1 MSFGTTTAGEIEK
14 KLRDDFRRSVKDYG
28 VSAEI
33 TDPVLA
39 VLFRT
44 FASQIETQY
53 HAVDYIRLRLL
64 DELIA
69 GLGIEPR
76 RARPAQTVVRF
87 TVVDGVQVVAVGTEL
102 VGEAEDGEKLIFT
115 TDASIT
121 VSRASVALA
130 ATYQDGWL
138 RLVPGVEMP
147 EMLQAARPSFEPV
160 RTNLG
165 ATPAIFLVVEELG
178 PAHLTGHSFFFLL
191 NREAR
196 GLQKALLNEPWC
208 LASSSGEFNVDG
220 ILRARRANAGVR
232 TLEWLRP
239 DDSASPPPPPDEG
252 GTATL
257 PDGYH
262 AGRVFIFPGVP
273 ASRRFVC
280 KVPKGL
286 GASLDKIFTAGA
298 ARPLE
303 VDRAW
308 LRISMPQDVT
318 DLHTGLTA
326 VRLHAVTASNVE
338 CFNQTIDYARHG
350 RSIPVSREA
359 GVSRHLVAPLSVVG
373 SRGSAYLPEFEP
385 SADAGAGRYSIR
397 SGRIELRPARRSDGG
412 EDKGANLRLWVTSG
426 SAGNHVGPGQV
437 KALFKTGNF
446 NGLSVSNPAA
456 SAGGTDGEA
465 FQELQLRFAEAL
477 LSRDRIVTRADLVT
491 AVRAFDRRILGVDVS
506 PALHRDP
513 RGLRCVERVG
523 IRLNRNDFVDPVEEG
538 RVLQQELTERLERRV
553 ALDTQIRVDVVWV

>member
-1 MSFGTTTAGEIEK
+1 MSFGTTAAGEIEK
-14 KLRDDFRRSVKDYG
+14 KLRDDFRRSMKDYG
-28 VSAEI
+28 VSGEI

-53 HAVDYIRLRLL
+53 HAVDYIRLGLL

-87 TVVDGVQVVAVGTEL
+87 AVVDGAQAVAAGTEL

-115 TDASIT
+115 TDAGIT

-165 ATPAIFLVVEELG
+165 PTPAIFLAVQELE
-178 PAHLTGHSFFFLL
+178 PAHLTLHSVFFVLS
-191 NREAR
+191 REAR
-196 GLQKALLNEPWC
+196 DVQKALLSETWC
-208 LASSSGEFNVDG
+208 LASSSGEFNVEG
-220 ILRARRANAGVR
+220 ILRPHRANAGVR
-232 TLEWLRP
+232 ALDWLRP
-239 DDSASPPPPPDEG
+239 EVSASPTRRTDEG

-257 PDGYH
+257 PDGFH
-262 AGRVFIFPGVP
+262 AGRVFVFPDVP

-286 GASLDKIFTAGA
+286 GAAMGKVFTPGSA
-298 ARPLE
+298 PLFE

-308 LRISMPQDVT
+308 LRISMPPEMP

-338 CFNQTIDYARHG
+338 CFNQTIDYAKHG
-350 RSIPVSREA
+350 RSIPVSHEA
-359 GVSRHLVAPLSVVG
+359 GVPRHLVAPLSIVG
-373 SRGSAYLPEFEP
+373 SQGSAYLPEFEP
-385 SADAGAGRYSIR
+385 SANPGAGRYGIR
-397 SGRIELRPARRSDGG
+397 SGRIELRPARRSDGT
-412 EDKGANLRLWVTSG
+412 EDPGANLRLWVTAG
-426 SAGNHVGPGQV
+426 SAGNQVGPGQV
-437 KALFKTGNF
+437 RALFKPGSF

-456 SAGGTDGEA
+456 AAGGTDGEA

-506 PALHRDP
+506 SALRRGP
-513 RGLRCVERVG
+513 RGLRRVERVG
-523 IRLNRNDFVDPVEEG
+523 VRLNRNDFVDPAEEG
-538 RVLQQELTERLERRV
+538 RVLQQELTERLQRRV
-553 ALDTQIRVDVVWV
+553 AFDTEIQVDVAWE